1 MNMKTL
7 SISIHLMIPLAG
19 SKESPL
25 SSSGSQLYSILEMLS
40 IFLKIYLD
48 FSTVNLQKNKLN
60 YDLIKLFPILDYLF
74 AYTTPLLANVR
85 VNICFKFTPSPSSF
99 HVVVV
104 LDFFAEALEI
114 ELFIQLKVSSHNK
127 KVFDGLH
134 WNALSIFIKHPKLSG
149 TLAN

>member
-1 MNMKTL
+1 MNL
-7 SISIHLMIPLAG
+7 L
-19 SKESPL
+19 
-25 SSSGSQLYSILEMLS
+25 
-40 IFLKIYLD
+40 
-48 FSTVNLQKNKLN
+48 KNKLN

-74 AYTTPLLANVR
+74 AYTTPLLLNVR
-85 VNICFKFTPSPSSF
+85 VNICFKFIPSPSSS

-114 ELFIQLKVSSHNK
+114 ELFIQLKDSSHNK